1 MGKYVN
7 QVIKRRANFLRAIR
21 EYFWQEN
28 VVEVDTPIMSQFGN
42 SDPALLNFLSKFN
55 GPGDLFNQT
64 TYLITSPEYHMKR
77 LLARDSGSI
86 YYLGKVFRDG
96 ELSKK
101 HTPEFTMLE
110 WYRVEYDLFDLAKE
124 VIKIIRLLS
133 GQNIPVQEYS
143 YLNLF
148 LEKLSINPFIVESDG
163 LKQILDNHGVHLA
176 FEPKTKDE
184 YLDLIMSHIIEPSLD
199 PNAIIVLHS
208 YPASQASLAKITE
221 DCQGN
226 SIGKRFEVYWQG
238 LELANGYEELT
249 DPVEQRRRFEHEN
262 IMRQAYGLSAI
273 EIDELFLQ
281 EMEKMPQLVSGVAM
295 GIDRLLMA
303 IDGVKNI
310 NDVILFAFEDS

>member
-1 MGKYVN
+1 MGKDVN
-7 QVIKRRANFLRAIR
+7 QIITRRANIFRKIR

-42 SDPALLNFLSKFN
+42 SDPALLNFISKFN
-55 GPGDLFNQT
+55 GPGELFNEI

-110 WYRVEYDLFDLAKE
+110 WYRVDYDLFDLAKE
-124 VIKIIRLLS
+124 VIKIIRFLS
-133 GQNIPVQEYS
+133 VQEIPVQEYS

-148 LEKLSINPFIVESDG
+148 LEKLGVNPFMLDIDG
-163 LKQILDNHGVHLA
+163 LKKILEEHYISLA

-184 YLDLIMSHIIEPSLD
+184 YLDLIMSHILEPSLD

-208 YPASQASLAKITE
+208 YPASQASLAKTTE
-221 DCQGN
+221 DCQGH
-226 SIGKRFEVYWQG
+226 SIGKRFEIYWQG

-249 DPVEQRRRFEHEN
+249 DPTEQRRRFMQEN
-262 IMRQAYGLSAI
+262 LMRQEYGLAAI

-281 EMEKMPQLVSGVAM
+281 EMEKMPELVSGVAM

-303 IDGVKNI
+303 IDGVENI
-310 NDVILFAFEDS
+310 NDVILFAFEES

>member
-1 MGKYVN
+1 MEKDVS
-7 QVIKRRANFLRAIR
+7 QKIKRRANLLRAIR

-28 VVEVDTPIMSQFGN
+28 VTEVDTPIMSQFGN
-42 SDPALLNFLSKFN
+42 SDPALLNFMSKFN
-55 GPGDLFNQT
+55 GPGTLFNQT

-77 LLARDSGSI
+77 LLARNSDSI

-133 GQNIPVQEYS
+133 GQDILVQEYS
-143 YLNLF
+143 YLNLY
-148 LEKLSINPFIVESDG
+148 LEKLGINPFLTEIAG
-163 LKQILDNHGVHLA
+163 LKKILDDHHIDIA

-184 YLDLIMSHIIEPSLD
+184 YLDLIMSHILEPSLD

-221 DCQGN
+221 DCQGH
-226 SIGKRFEVYWQG
+226 SIGKRFEIYWKG

-249 DPVEQRRRFEHEN
+249 DPIEQRRRFEHEN
-262 IMRQAYGLSAI
+262 IMRQEYGLAAI

-281 EMEKMPQLVSGVAM
+281 EMAKMPELVSGVAM

-303 IDGVKNI
+303 IDDVKNI
-310 NDVILFAFEDS
+310 NDVILFAFEES